1 MNGAL
6 SIYERV
12 ERMQEKDPEKISGGE
27 FTLNPK
33 SCLNIPSYAYSHKA
47 HKVRIMSSA
56 DDE

>member
-1 MNGAL
+1 M

-12 ERMQEKDPEKISGGE
+12 ERMQEKDPEKIMGGE

-33 SCLNIPSYAYSHKA
+33 SCLNIPSCAYSPKES
-47 HKVRIMSSA
+47 KVRIMKSA